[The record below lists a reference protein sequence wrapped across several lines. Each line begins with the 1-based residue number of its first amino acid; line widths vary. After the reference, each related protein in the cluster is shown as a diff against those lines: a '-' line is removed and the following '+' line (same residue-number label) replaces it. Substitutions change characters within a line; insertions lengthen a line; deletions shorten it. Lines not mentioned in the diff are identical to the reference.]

1 MEELLNE
8 TVSQAELQVNNIET
22 VNIIMKYVGIL
33 KLNGFYF
40 ASGLFLSKKIIVVI
54 MLGAKFFVVVNE
66 PVVQS

>member
-22 VNIIMKYVGIL
+22 VNIIMKYVRIL

>member
-22 VNIIMKYVGIL
+22 VNIIMKYVRIL

-40 ASGLFLSKKIIVVI
+40 AS
-54 MLGAKFFVVVNE
+54 
-66 PVVQS
+66 